1 VSNPNLTLSA
11 DNLSL
16 AFGGVQA
23 LQGTSLHIAPGQIT
37 GIVGPNG
44 AGKSTLFDL
53 LAGSARPATGAV
65 LLNGQDITRLPVH
78 KRARLG
84 IARTFQLAR
93 ELNSLTVLENLLLA
107 SPDHSGD
114 QLWRCFAGRAAVR
127 RAEALALDKAHG
139 LLRQVRLTALAD
151 QPAGA
156 LSGGQKKLLELARAL
171 MLEPALLLLDEPAAG
186 VSPALLEE
194 LCAFILQLKAQGI
207 TFAIVEH
214 NMDVIATLCDSLYVL
229 AQGKVLTHG
238 SFAAVT
244 ADPRVIHAY
253 LGA

>member
-1 VSNPNLTLSA
+1 MPV
-11 DNLSL
+11 
-16 AFGGVQA
+16 
-23 LQGTSLHIAPGQIT
+23 IAPGQIT

-44 AGKSTLFDL
+44 AGKSTLFDI

-65 LLNGQDITRLPVH
+65 RLNGQDITRLAVH

-93 ELNSLTVLENLLLA
+93 ELDSLTVLENLLLA
-107 SPDHSGD
+107 SPGHPGD
-114 QLWRCFAGRAAVR
+114 QLWRCFAGRGAVR
-127 RAEALALDKAHG
+127 RAEAVALDKAHG
-139 LLRQVRLTALAD
+139 LLRQVRLGALAN

-171 MLEPALLLLDEPAAG
+171 MLEPSLLLLDEPAAG

-229 AQGKVLTHG
+229 AQGQVLTHG

>member
-1 VSNPNLTLSA
+1 MSSPPLTLSA
-11 DNLSL
+11 ENLSL

-23 LQGTSLHIAPGQIT
+23 LQGASLHIAPGQIT

-44 AGKSTLFDL
+44 AGKSTLFDI
-53 LAGSARPATGAV
+53 LAGSTRPATGAV
-65 LLNGQDITRLPVH
+65 RLNGQDITRLPVH

-93 ELNSLTVLENLLLA
+93 ELDSLTVLENLLLA
-107 SPDHSGD
+107 SPDHPGD

-139 LLRQVRLTALAD
+139 LLRKVRLSTLAD

-171 MLEPALLLLDEPAAG
+171 MLEPSLLLLDEPAAG